1 MGTSHFSSLITE
13 GLYDPSPKESAFRVK
28 NAVSLEL
35 ENLDP
40 TAKIHRTDYFNHTFA
55 PDFVL
60 SWPDQID
67 RHVYLRFT
75 YDLVSVADDV
85 SLIDRRNAL
94 IFGLTRPEDDRA
106 GLDSIADAA
115 STHDAMFTDA
125 EALENL
131 IDRKKTSATVNM
143 LNNAL
148 AQGGRGVL
156 LGEQANDLAHTIENG
171 FSGAEQIQIEPTSDA
186 VLAIR
191 ANLDTPQAWRMNR
204 VLQAVWEGS
213 SGALEAFP
221 GERDLSGKLNSDAL
235 QYLVSYMETDDLSF
249 WRRVGRTLRIPQ
261 IEALKTDGDSR
272 NVDRLISANLDVIR
286 ARAYAVFQDPLG
298 VETPITAEDES
309 FRWSV
314 RSGRVRLSG
323 PKFYAT
329 IGETKSELRH
339 ESAEGRAGITV
350 PTFVERSSETKLN
363 EVTIRSDRDIVIA
376 RNEDGALDKDRL
388 LGLSSQLG
396 PGAEI
401 LEATVQSGT
410 GRVTADFRTYTGTGQ
425 TRSNVLLAD
434 LVLSSLPLLEDF
446 SEAEKEDLRGF
457 LTYTDRDE
465 NQSSLP
471 GFEDDWDHNYE

>member
-1 MGTSHFSSLITE
+1 MGSSHFSSLIAE

-28 NAVSLEL
+28 NTVSLEL

-55 PDFVL
+55 PDFVM

-75 YDLVSVADDV
+75 YDLGSVADDV
-85 SLIDRRNAL
+85 TLIGRRNAF
-94 IFGLTRPEDDRA
+94 IFGLTRPEDDQA

-115 STHDAMFTDA
+115 SKNDAMFTDA
-125 EALENL
+125 EAIENL
-131 IDRKKTSATVNM
+131 ITRKKTSATVNM

-148 AQGGRGVL
+148 AQGGKGVL
-156 LGEQANDLAHTIENG
+156 LGGQANDLAQTIESG
-171 FSGAEQIQIEPTSDA
+171 FTGAEQISVEPTSDA
-186 VLAIR
+186 VLAIKET
-191 ANLDTPQAWRMNR
+191 LDTPQAWRMNR

-235 QYLVSYMETDDLSF
+235 QYLVSYMETDDLGF
-249 WRRVGRTLRIPQ
+249 WRRVGRTLKIPQ
-261 IEALKTDGDSR
+261 IEALKTDGISR
-272 NVDRLISANLDVIR
+272 NVNRLIKANLDVLR

-298 VETPITAEDES
+298 VETSTTADDGG
-309 FRWSV
+309 FCWSV
-314 RSGRVRLSG
+314 QSGRVRLSG
-323 PKFYAT
+323 PNFYAT
-329 IGETKSELRH
+329 VGETKSELKH
-339 ESAEGRAGITV
+339 DSSDGRGGITV
-350 PTFVERSSETKLN
+350 PAFVNRSSETKLN
-363 EVTIRSDRDIVIA
+363 EVTIRSNRDIVIA

-396 PGAEI
+396 PGAEL
-401 LEATVQSGT
+401 LEATVQSTT

-434 LVLSSLPLLEDF
+434 LVLSSLPLLQDF
-446 SEAEKEDLRGF
+446 SEAEKKNLRDF
-457 LTYTDRDE
+457 LTYIELDK
-465 NQSSLP
+465 NQPSLP
-471 GFEDDWDHNYE
+471 GLESDWVQNYE

>member
-1 MGTSHFSSLITE
+1 M
-13 GLYDPSPKESAFRVK
+13 K

-35 ENLDP
+35 KNLDP

-55 PDFVL
+55 PDFVM

-75 YDLVSVADDV
+75 YDLGSVADDV

-106 GLDSIADAA
+106 GLDSIAVAA
-115 STHDAMFTDA
+115 SAHDAMFTDA
-125 EALENL
+125 DALENL

-148 AQGGRGVL
+148 AQGGKGIL
-156 LGEQANDLAHTIENG
+156 LGEQANDLARTIENE
-171 FSGAEQIQIEPTSDA
+171 FSGAEQIEIAPTSNA

-235 QYLVSYMETDDLSF
+235 QYLVSYMETEDLGF
-249 WRRVGRTLRIPQ
+249 WRRVGRTLRISQ
-261 IEALKTDGDSR
+261 IETLKKDGEAR

-298 VETPITAEDES
+298 VEKSTTADHQN

-314 RSGRVRLSG
+314 RNEQLRLSG
-323 PKFYAT
+323 PRFYAT

-339 ESAEGRAGITV
+339 ESAEGRPGITV

-363 EVTIRSDRDIVIA
+363 EVTIRSDRDVVIA
-376 RNEDGALDKDRL
+376 RNEDGALDKNRL

-434 LVLSSLPLLEDF
+434 LVLSSLPLLQDF
-446 SEAEKEDLRGF
+446 SEEDKASLRDF
-457 LTYTDRDE
+457 LTYTVHDE
-465 NQSSLP
+465 AQRSLP
-471 GFEDDWDHNYE
+471 GFEDDSYPNDE